1 MKDKNHVIISL
12 DAEKAF
18 DKLQHPCMINFLV
31 RLETKGTFLYIIK
44 AVYKKPTANIN
55 LDGEKLK
62 TILLKSGARQGYLL
76 TPYLFNIVLE
86 VLARAIR
93 QLKKIE
99 GIQIGKKKKLK

>member
-44 AVYKKPTANIN
+44 AVYSKPTAIIDIN
-55 LDGEKLK
+55 TE
-62 TILLKSGARQGYLL
+62 R
-76 TPYLFNIVLE
+76 
-86 VLARAIR
+86 
-93 QLKKIE
+93 
-99 GIQIGKKKKLK
+99 IGNFD